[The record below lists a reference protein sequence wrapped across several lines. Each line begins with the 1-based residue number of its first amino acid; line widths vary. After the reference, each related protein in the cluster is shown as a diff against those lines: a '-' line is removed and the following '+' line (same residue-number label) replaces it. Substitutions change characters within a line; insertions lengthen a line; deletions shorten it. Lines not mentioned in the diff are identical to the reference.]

1 MLSKMAKDVF
11 VAKSA
16 DIIGDVKVGDDSS
29 IWYQTVLRG
38 DQQPI
43 TIGKRS
49 NIQDGTVIHC
59 DPTHPTIVG
68 DNVSVGHKA
77 ILHGC
82 EIDDNVIV
90 GMGSIILN
98 GAKIGK
104 NSIIGAG
111 SLITQN
117 KEFEPGKL
125 ILGSPAKA
133 VRDLTE
139 EEIKSIE
146 ENADEYLHLKT
157 LEPGAAIYE
166 DQNGYLKTR

>member
-1 MLSKMAKDVF
+1 MNSSNFIAD
-11 VAKSA
+11 SA
-16 DIIGDVKVGDDSS
+16 DIIGDVTIGDNSS
-29 IWYQTVLRG
+29 VWFQSVLRG

-43 TIGKRS
+43 RIGKNS

-59 DPTHPTIVG
+59 DPGHPTNIG
-68 DNVSVGHKA
+68 DNVSVGHNCT
-77 ILHGC
+77 LHGC
-82 EIDDNVIV
+82 TIDDDVIV
-90 GMGSIILN
+90 GMGSIVLN

-104 NSIIGAG
+104 NSIVGAG

-139 EEIKSIE
+139 EELASIKH
-146 ENADEYLHLKT
+146 NADEYLKLK
-157 LEPGAAIYE
+157 EKVK
-166 DQNGYLKTR
+166 N